1 MTPLLDRLIEA
12 LADRLSRHFEPR
24 INAVREAAGEAVED
38 LDDRVQ
44 LFRIEMRAETA
55 RLVRLAIFGV
65 AGVICAIGSLL
76 WICAGA
82 ILLAWPTEY
91 RIHVIVGVVAIWI
104 IGTAFSI
111 GMARSLARRGRHA
124 FQLSRSLL
132 AADAAVA
139 RRILR
144 ERGR

>member
-1 MTPLLDRLIEA
+1 MVTLMDRLVEA

-24 INAVREAAGEAVED
+24 INAVRGAAEEAVED

>member
-1 MTPLLDRLIEA
+1 MTVLLDRLIEA
-12 LADRLSRHFEPR
+12 LTERLSRHFESR
-24 INAVREAAGEAVED
+24 INAVRDAAGEAVED

-55 RLVRLAIFGV
+55 RLTRLVIFSV
-65 AGVICAIGSLL
+65 VGVICAIGSLL

-82 ILLAWPTEY
+82 VLLAWPTEY
-91 RIHVIVGVVAIWI
+91 RIHVIVGVIALWV
-104 IGTAFSI
+104 IGTVFSL

-124 FQLSRSLL
+124 FELSRSLL

-139 RRILR
+139 RQILR
-144 ERGR
+144 ERGP